1 MCLSPRRRW
10 DQHQE
15 KAVSYQP
22 VKAPRRKSCERHR
35 TTGWCVSPTQLGRDG
50 CQKRPG
56 AVALLGPVASA
67 LNHGCG
73 GQHASTQTKRSNRA
87 VISGKTK

>member
-1 MCLSPRRRW
+1 MP
-10 DQHQE
+10 QPT
-15 KAVSYQP
+15 KAVGPTPGKGSVLPAGEGPEEKELRAPPHNRLVCQRNAAGARRLP
-22 VKAPRRKSCERHR
+22 KA
-35 TTGWCVSPTQLGRDG
+35 T
-50 CQKRPG
+50 G